1 MDKIKYND
9 WKKIEMKVG
18 LILSVERVVNT
29 DKLYKLQ
36 VDVGES
42 EPRQIVS
49 GLVPFYTE
57 SELQNK
63 KIIILTNLEP
73 AKFKGEESN
82 GMLLCAENS
91 AENTCVLLTVEKDI
105 KVGAIVT

>member
-1 MDKIKYND
+1 MDKIKYSD
-9 WKKIEMKVG
+9 WKKVEMKVG
-18 LILSVERVVNT
+18 LILAVERVANT

-49 GLVPFYTE
+49 GLVPFYTVE
-57 SELQNK
+57 DLMNK
-63 KIIILTNLEP
+63 KIIVLTNLEP

-82 GMLLCAENS
+82 GMLLCAENTD
-91 AENTCVLLTVEKDI
+91 ENTCVFLTVEKDA